1 MLVVERL
8 CDLAGLEGRS
18 LGRSSWHLID
28 QQRIDTFA
36 AATGDDQ
43 WIHTDPERALRELG
57 GPTIAHGYL
66 TLSMIPV
73 FMYEIMVV
81 KSVKRM
87 INYGANRV
95 RFVSPV
101 SAGARIRGEAG
112 LVKSTG
118 KDDILMATFAV
129 TIEIEGAERPAAV
142 AETITVFYE

>member
-8 CDLAGLEGRS
+8 RDLEMLAGSS

-28 QQRIDTFA
+28 QQRIDSFA

-43 WIHTDPERALRELG
+43 WIHTDPERALKELG

-73 FMYEIMVV
+73 FMYEIVMV

-87 INYGANRV
+87 INYGANRI

-112 LVKSTG
+112 LVKSTS
-118 KDDILMATFAV
+118 KDDMLMAAFAV
-129 TIEIEGAERPAAV
+129 TIEVEGAVKPAVV

>member
-8 CDLAGLEGRS
+8 GDLAGLAGSS

-28 QQRIDTFA
+28 QQRIDSFA

-43 WIHTDPERALRELG
+43 WIHTDPVRALQELG

-73 FMYEIMVV
+73 LMYEIVMV

-87 INYGANRV
+87 INYGANRI

-101 SAGARIRGEAG
+101 PAGARIRGEAS
-112 LVKSTG
+112 LVKSTR
-118 KDDILMATFAV
+118 KDDMLIAACAV
-129 TIEIEGAERPAAV
+129 TIEIEGVAKPAVV
-142 AETITVFYE
+142 AETITLFYE